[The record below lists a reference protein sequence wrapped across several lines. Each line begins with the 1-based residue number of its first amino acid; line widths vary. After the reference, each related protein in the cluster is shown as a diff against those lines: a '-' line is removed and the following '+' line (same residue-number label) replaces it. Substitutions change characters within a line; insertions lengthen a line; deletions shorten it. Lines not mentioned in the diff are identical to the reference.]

1 MESVIKDCTL
11 SEDEARAWREFYDK
25 HVKVDRTDKT
35 DGIDYSKVISEKP
48 FFASLLARLSGSPKT
63 KASGV
68 GLGVYYKQDSLY
80 PVLNEV
86 LYYRDQDFPDAWFV
100 DNVGSFLIVIE
111 RDKEN

>member
-1 MESVIKDCTL
+1 MESVIKGSAL
-11 SEDEARAWREFYDK
+11 DEGEAEAWREFYDEY
-25 HVKVDRTDKT
+25 VKVDRTDET
-35 DGIDYSKVISEKP
+35 DDIDYSKVISEKP
-48 FFASLLARLSGSPKT
+48 SLKSLVTRLHDSRKV
-63 KASGV
+63 KQAGV

-86 LYYRDQDFPDAWFV
+86 LYYRDEAFPDAWFV